1 MEQLATL
8 LSPPTE
14 QLGRKT
20 LIWVEGWLLEGHNTY
35 NINAGNTIEQRNH
48 ETTEGMGSN
57 LV

>member
-1 MEQLATL
+1 V
-8 LSPPTE
+8 E